1 MKLTSSLTV
10 TLLLISIVNV
20 GYAKRISNVEL
31 KDLSGH
37 TQKFDNLRGS
47 ITVLSFWATWC
58 APCREELP
66 RLSKLSQDYSAK
78 GVRFIAVS
86 VDEAKDRPKIE
97 PFIRQQNINLDVWVG
112 GNSGILDRVGL
123 GNVVPGTI
131 VIDKDNEVIGRIMG
145 EAQDADITIRLD
157 WLLQGR
163 QGPAP
168 EAIVRRY

>member
-1 MKLTSSLTV
+1 MKLISRLT
-10 TLLLISIVNV
+10 TILLLISIVDV
-20 GYAKRISNVEL
+20 GYAKRIPNVEV
-31 KDLSGH
+31 KDLAGH
-37 TQKFDNLRGS
+37 PQKFENLRGS

-86 VDEAKDRPKIE
+86 VDEAKDRSKIE

-131 VIDKDNEVIGRIMG
+131 VIDKNNEVIGRIMG
-145 EAQDADITIRLD
+145 EAQDTDITTRLD

-168 EAIVRRY
+168 EAIVKHY